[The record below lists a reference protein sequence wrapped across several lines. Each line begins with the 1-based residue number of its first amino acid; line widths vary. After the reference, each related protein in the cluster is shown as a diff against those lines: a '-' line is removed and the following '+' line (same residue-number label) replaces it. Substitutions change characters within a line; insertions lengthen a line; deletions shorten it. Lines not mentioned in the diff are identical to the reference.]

1 MTPVLD
7 ASPLTGVLSASGR
20 ARLQAANVERVS
32 LPPLDADLTIED
44 FIEGSVWTFAKT
56 MKDAPHEY
64 TLKDPASRA
73 PALSPELF
81 TKAVAFI
88 REHGEKRKHG
98 RTTYVYLEVGDWRY
112 WTMGWPVHRTTLIN
126 RARIDDLCV
135 ACANAI
141 AEYADSHADDC
152 SRRPRPCDHCG
163 RGVREETH
171 CAACKKEMPDL

>member
-1 MTPVLD
+1 MTLD
-7 ASPLTGVLSASGR
+7 
-20 ARLQAANVERVS
+20 RVF

-73 PALSPELF
+73 PALIPELF

-98 RTTYVYLEVGDWRY
+98 RAKYVYLEVGDWRY
-112 WTMGWPVHRTTLIN
+112 WTMGCPVHQTTLIN
-126 RARIDDLCV
+126 RASIDDLCV
-135 ACANAI
+135 ACGNAI
-141 AEYADSHADDC
+141 TEYADSHADDC
-152 SRRPRPCDHCG
+152 SAAPGPATTVAAASAREPLRCLQEGDARRRCPTLLCGYPR
-163 RGVREETH
+163 VY
-171 CAACKKEMPDL
+171 